1 MNQFEE
7 IEKQVKKAKVKKI
20 QQGRKIKEKNRIQ
33 PGKKGGRIATLEEV
47 AQEAKLQRQ
56 KAKNFFET
64 GYSETDEERYKRE
77 RKKTEKTVAVRK
89 AREERLVEQLDN
101 QIKKEQSRGISIHN
115 ISKVNLPCTLCG
127 TSSCKNKNSCIVTS
141 D

>member
-20 QQGRKIKEKNRIQ
+20 QQSRKIKEKNRIQ
-33 PGKKGGRIATLEEV
+33 PGKKGGRLATMEEV
-47 AQEAKLQRQ
+47 KQEAKLQSQ
-56 KAKNFFET
+56 KAKNFSET
-64 GYSETDEERYKRE
+64 GYSETDAMRSKRE
-77 RKKTEKTVAVRK
+77 RAAMEKKEAARK
-89 AREERLVEQLDN
+89 VKEERLVAQLDN

-127 TSSCKNKNSCIVTS
+127 TSSCKNKNSCMVTS